1 MRQVRFKSTAD
12 YATAEIR
19 QLILSGA
26 LPPGAR
32 LDQVE
37 LARKLDV
44 SRHPVRQAIERLAER
59 GFVAISPH
67 RSAVV
72 AEISSND
79 MHDLYVVRRV
89 LEPLAI
95 EEAFPLYN
103 DALANQIGELEGT
116 MQRTAAVGELDAYM
130 EANRMFHLAMYAPC
144 RNRHLVRTVESLFDL
159 SERYQRTSL
168 SQPGRMQRSNEDH
181 AQMVEAIRARD
192 ALRLVKLIGQHNEL
206 TQQAVDTKLSAQKTQ
221 TNGS

>member
-37 LARKLDV
+37 LAKKLDV

-59 GFVAISPH
+59 GFVSISPH

-89 LEPLAI
+89 LEPAAI
-95 EEAFPLYN
+95 KEAFARYDDTLVK
-103 DALANQIGELEGT
+103 AIGDLEGI
-116 MQRTAAVGELDAYM
+116 MQRAANAGDLDGYM

-144 RNRHLVRTVESLFDL
+144 KNRHLVRTVESLFDL

-168 SQPGRMQRSNEDH
+168 AQAGRMQRSNEDH
-181 AQMVEAIRARD
+181 ALMVEAVRARS
-192 ALRLVKLIGQHNEL
+192 AEKLVELIGQHNEL
-206 TQQAVDTKLSAQKTQ
+206 TKQAVDTKLGTQNAQSA
-221 TNGS
+221 

>member
-26 LPPGAR
+26 LPPGSR

-37 LARKLDV
+37 LAKRLDV

-59 GFVAISPH
+59 GFVTVTPH

-72 AEISSND
+72 AEISSDD
-79 MHDLYVVRRV
+79 MKYLYVVRRA

-95 EEAFPLYN
+95 REAFPAY
-103 DALANQIGELEGT
+103 DDGLASRAAELHQA
-116 MQRTAAVGELDAYM
+116 MQRAADAMELDAFM
-130 EANRMFHLAMYAPC
+130 ESNRMFHLALWASCKNP
-144 RNRHLVRTVESLFDL
+144 HLVRTVESLFDL

-168 SQPGRMQRSNEDH
+168 AQPGRMQRSNRDH
-181 AQMVEAIRARD
+181 LQMVEALEARNVE
-192 ALRLVKLIGQHNEL
+192 RLIELISEHNEL
-206 TQQAVDTKLSAQKTQ
+206 TKAAVDSKLNSQKA
-221 TNGS
+221 

>member
-19 QLILSGA
+19 QLILSGD

-37 LARKLDV
+37 LAKKLDV

-72 AEISSND
+72 AEISSDD
-79 MHDLYVVRRV
+79 MESLYVVRKT

-95 EEAFPLYN
+95 RDAFPAY
-103 DALANQIGELEGT
+103 DEALAQRVGGLHQA
-116 MQRTAAVGELDAYM
+116 MQRAADAMELDAFM
-130 EANRMFHLAMYAPC
+130 ESNRMFHLALYAPC
-144 RNRHLVRTVESLFDL
+144 RNPHLVRTIESLFDL

-168 SQPGRMQRSNEDH
+168 AQSGRMQRSNQDH
-181 AQMVEAIRARD
+181 AQMVEAIRSRD
-192 ALRLVKLIGQHNEL
+192 VERLIELIGQHNEL
-206 TQQAVDTKLSAQKTQ
+206 TKAAVDTKLNSRKA
-221 TNGS
+221 

>member
-19 QLILSGA
+19 RLILSGE

-37 LARKLDV
+37 LAKKLDV

-59 GFVAISPH
+59 GFVSVNPH

-72 AEISSND
+72 AEISATD
-79 MHDLYVVRRV
+79 MENLYVVRRA

-95 EEAFPLYN
+95 REAFSAYD
-103 DALANQIGELEGT
+103 DALSRHLEELEQA
-116 MQRTAAVGELDAYM
+116 MQRAADAMELDAFM
-130 EANRMFHLAMYAPC
+130 EANRMFHLALYAPC
-144 RNRHLVRTVESLFDL
+144 KNRHLTRTVESLFDL

-168 SQPGRMQRSNEDH
+168 AQPGRMQRSNQDH
-181 AQMVEAIRARD
+181 KQMTAAIRSRDSAR
-192 ALRLVKLIGQHNEL
+192 LIELTGQHNEL
-206 TQQAVDTKLSAQKTQ
+206 TKQAVATKLNSRKA
-221 TNGS
+221 

>member
-19 QLILSGA
+19 QLILSGD

-37 LARKLDV
+37 LAKKLDV
-44 SRHPVRQAIERLAER
+44 SRHPIRQAIERLAER
-59 GFVAISPH
+59 GFIAINPH

-72 AEISSND
+72 AEISSDD
-79 MHDLYVVRRV
+79 MEYLYVVRKA

-95 EEAFPLYN
+95 REAFPAYD
-103 DALANQIGELEGT
+103 DALARRAGELLQA
-116 MQRTAAVGELDAYM
+116 MQRAADAMELDAFM
-130 EANRMFHLAMYAPC
+130 ESNRIFHIALYTPC
-144 RNRHLVRTVESLFDL
+144 RNTHLVRTAESLFDL

-168 SQPGRMQRSNEDH
+168 AQPGRMQRSNQDH
-181 AQMVEAIRARD
+181 AQMVEAIRMRD
-192 ALRLVKLIGQHNEL
+192 VERLIELIGQHNQL
-206 TQQAVDTKLSAQKTQ
+206 TKAAVDTKLNSRKT
-221 TNGS
+221 

>member
-37 LARKLDV
+37 LAKRLDV
-44 SRHPVRQAIERLAER
+44 SRHPIRQAIERLAER
-59 GFVAISPH
+59 GFVAVTPH
-67 RSAVV
+67 RSAIV
-72 AEISSND
+72 AEISSDD
-79 MHDLYVVRRV
+79 MKYLYVVRRA

-95 EEAFPLYN
+95 REAFCAI
-103 DALANQIGELEGT
+103 DEGLARRAAELHQA
-116 MQRTAAVGELDAYM
+116 MQRAADAMELDAFM
-130 EANRMFHLAMYAPC
+130 ESNRMFHLALWAACKNP
-144 RNRHLVRTVESLFDL
+144 HLVRTVESLFDL

-168 SQPGRMQRSNEDH
+168 AQPGRMQRSNRDH
-181 AQMVEAIRARD
+181 LQMVEALQARD
-192 ALRLVKLIGQHNEL
+192 VERLIGLISEHNEL
-206 TQQAVDTKLSAQKTQ
+206 TKAAVDTKLNSRKA
-221 TNGS
+221 

>member
-19 QLILSGA
+19 QLILSGE
-26 LPPGAR
+26 LPSGAR

-37 LARKLDV
+37 LARRLDV

-59 GFVAISPH
+59 GFVSLSPH

-72 AEISSND
+72 AEISGQD
-79 MHDLYVVRRV
+79 MRYLYDVRRT

-95 EEAFPLYN
+95 REAFAHYDSTLAGRLE
-103 DALANQIGELEGT
+103 ALQKDMRRAASAN
-116 MQRTAAVGELDAYM
+116 ELDNYM
-130 EANRMFHLAMYAPC
+130 DANRMFHLAMYAPC
-144 RNRHLVRTVESLFDL
+144 ANRHLVRTVQSLFDL

-168 SQPGRMQRSNEDH
+168 VQPGRMKRSNEDH
-181 AQMVEAIRARD
+181 AEMVAAIRAGNS
-192 ALRLVKLIGQHNEL
+192 ARLVELIEDHNSL
-206 TQQAVDTKLSAQKTQ
+206 TQKAVRTKLK
-221 TNGS
+221 GEKP

>member
-1 MRQVRFKSTAD
+1 MPQVRFKSTAD
-12 YATAEIR
+12 YATAQIR

-26 LPPGAR
+26 LSSGAR

-59 GFVAISPH
+59 GFVSISPH

-72 AEISSND
+72 AEISTSD
-79 MHDLYVVRRV
+79 MNDLYVVRRS

-95 EEAFPLYN
+95 AEAFPAYD
-103 DALANQIGELEGT
+103 DAFAKQTEELVQT
-116 MQRTAAVGELDAYM
+116 MQRAADAGELDAYM

-144 RNRHLVRTVESLFDL
+144 GNRHLIRTVESLFDL

-168 SQPGRMQRSNEDH
+168 AQPGRMTRSNQDH
-181 AQMVEAIRARD
+181 AQMVEAIRQRD
-192 ALRLVKLIGQHNEL
+192 GKRLAELVAEHNQL
-206 TQQAVDTKLSAQKTQ
+206 TQLAVDTKLKSRA
-221 TNGS
+221 

>member
-37 LARKLDV
+37 LAKRLDV
-44 SRHPVRQAIERLAER
+44 SRHPIRQAIERLAER

-72 AEISSND
+72 AEISSED
-79 MHDLYVVRRV
+79 MEDLYVVRKA

-95 EEAFPLYN
+95 REAFAAY
-103 DALANQIGELEGT
+103 DDTLARRARELLQT
-116 MQRTAAVGELDAYM
+116 MQRAADAMELDAFM
-130 EANRMFHLAMYAPC
+130 ESNRMFHLAMYAPC

-168 SQPGRMQRSNEDH
+168 AQPGRMQRSNQDH
-181 AQMVEAIRARD
+181 AQMAAAIGARD
-192 ALRLVKLIGQHNEL
+192 VERLIELIGQHNEL
-206 TQQAVDTKLSAQKTQ
+206 TKAAVDTKLNRQNA
-221 TNGS
+221 

>member
-19 QLILSGA
+19 QLILSGD

-37 LARKLDV
+37 LAKKLDV

-59 GFVAISPH
+59 GFVTINPH

-72 AEISSND
+72 AEISSAD
-79 MHDLYVVRRV
+79 MESLYVVRKA

-95 EEAFPLYN
+95 REAFPAYD
-103 DALANQIGELEGT
+103 DALDRRAAELHQA
-116 MQRTAAVGELDAYM
+116 MQRAADAMELDAFM
-130 EANRMFHLAMYAPC
+130 ESNRIFHIALYTPC
-144 RNRHLVRTVESLFDL
+144 RNPHLVRTTESLFDL

-168 SQPGRMQRSNEDH
+168 AQPGRMQRSNQDH
-181 AQMVEAIRARD
+181 AQMVEAIRTRD
-192 ALRLVKLIGQHNEL
+192 VERLIELIGQHNQL
-206 TQQAVDTKLSAQKTQ
+206 TKAAVDTKLNSRKA
-221 TNGS
+221 